1 MPSHRSLAPT
11 ATGRAPSRL
20 VRWAT
25 WEMILAVA
33 LVAVAWVGALYL
45 PKLLHADRPG
55 RWFLS
60 SLILNAMFAGVP
72 LCLLAFKHKQ
82 PVLGTLVPTDRA
94 VTDFGWGLEIAL
106 IVGALNVLAM
116 KRALPDLEAMAGAS
130 SGTPTAYPWYYL
142 GAYKIASMR
151 ELVLFVFGW
160 GIFPPI
166 AEEIFFRGFLF
177 AALRRRLRAGFAI
190 PLSALAFSLIHY
202 PHLEPMVATLVLGLV
217 VATVYEYSGS
227 LLSPIMAHMGLNL
240 SFVLFMAMGGELA
253 DTVPKWI
260 LITGAAVFAVHF
272 FVSSRYLFRKAR

>member
-1 MPSHRSLAPT
+1 MPSPRSLAPT

-82 PVLGTLVPTDRA
+82 PVLGTLIPKDR
-94 VTDFGWGLEIAL
+94 VVIDFGWGLEIAL

-116 KRALPDLEAMAGAS
+116 QRALPDLQAMID
-130 SGTPTAYPWYYL
+130 TPTGAPTPYPWYYM
-142 GAYKIASMR
+142 GAYKINDMR
-151 ELVLFVFGW
+151 TLVLFVFGW

-177 AALRRRLRAGFAI
+177 AALRRRLRPGFAI

-240 SFVLFMAMGGELA
+240 SFVLFMAMKGELA
-253 DTVPKWI
+253 KLVPPLI
-260 LITGAAVFAVHF
+260 LMIGAAVSAVLF
-272 FVSSRYLFRKAR
+272 FISSRYLFRRAR